1 MPKVQ
6 DLRRWRHRVGC
17 GEGVNLPTEEK
28 VWGCAPS
35 PENFW
40 NFDIQMVSFYAFR
53 VLLFTIY
60 MLYMKKTVLLV
71 FQK

>member
-1 MPKVQ
+1 
-6 DLRRWRHRVGC
+6 
-17 GEGVNLPTEEK
+17 
-28 VWGCAPS
+28 
-35 PENFW
+35 
-40 NFDIQMVSFYAFR
+40 MVSFYAFR